1 MKRILLMLI
10 LSSSLIRV
18 SLAMGLDYSLI
29 SHRLVAAHPSNMVLC
44 PFAINIDLLSE
55 NPDIVYIAYRS
66 RLPGQNRQNLKQVES
81 LLREIVTASLE

>member
-29 SHRLVAAHPSNMVLC
+29 SNRLVAAHPSNMVLC

-55 NPDIVYIAYRS
+55 NPDIVYIAYRPPVAGAES
-66 RLPGQNRQNLKQVES
+66 VE
-81 LLREIVTASLE
+81 II